1 MKPFTQQGHKRRLS
15 STASFMD
22 MARYFPIGRQI
33 RKEWD
38 NDPTAFNASRLDRLL
53 RRCRCQI
60 TRATD
65 GSFWVNG
72 LPIYDRAW
80 AFRREGAEIF
90 VEFYGRYGEKRVK
103 SSRVTTVSTTELAED
118 DLQGWMRLALLV
130 FLDPGV
136 PERWD

>member
-1 MKPFTQQGHKRRLS
+1 MKPFTQQRHKRRPS
-15 STASFMD
+15 SATSFMD
-22 MARYFPIGRQI
+22 MARYFPIDRQI

-38 NDPTAFNASRLDRLL
+38 NDPTAFNPSRLDRLL
-53 RRCRCQI
+53 SRCRCQI
-60 TRATD
+60 TRSTD

-80 AFRREGAEIF
+80 AFRREGSEII

-103 SSRVTTVSTTELAED
+103 GALVTKVSATELAED

-136 PERWD
+136 QELWD